1 MLKFFRKIRQQLISE
16 NRTAKYLLY
25 AAGEILLVMI
35 GILLALQ
42 INNWNQ
48 NQQDRKVEEIILLNL
63 RDALKSD
70 LENTIKENL
79 NTSNSKISLTNALID
94 TAEKA
99 TSRPDN
105 LKLDFQAMG
114 LRLKFRPSKTAYK
127 ILESKGLEIIQNE
140 VLKFAII
147 DLYDL
152 DYALIIDRFEN
163 DDFNLRD
170 IYRPQIRKYFVISPR
185 PVEVRKA
192 FDFKFHSNNPRFVPV
207 NYADMLGDRE
217 FMNTIAVMNSNSIEI
232 KRLLEELIV
241 KLNKLIAQIEE
252 ELTKF

>member
-147 DLYDL
+147 DLYL
-152 DYALIIDRFEN
+152 SLIHISEPT
-163 DDFNLRD
+163 
-170 IYRPQIRKYFVISPR
+170 RPY
-185 PVEVRKA
+185 
-192 FDFKFHSNNPRFVPV
+192 
-207 NYADMLGDRE
+207 
-217 FMNTIAVMNSNSIEI
+217 
-232 KRLLEELIV
+232 
-241 KLNKLIAQIEE
+241 
-252 ELTKF
+252 